1 MGGGGDGGSKG
12 RGRLPLGGGLCPC
25 LPLTQ
30 GRTGKRK
37 VSAALLSL
45 REATLPST
53 DSPKPG
59 ALHWGQRPGLFVVV
73 TLGVFWH

>member
-12 RGRLPLGGGLCPC
+12 RGRLPLGGGASTYPR
-25 LPLTQ
+25 PH
-30 GRTGKRK
+30 GKRK

-59 ALHWGQRPGLFVVV
+59 ALHWGQRPGVFVVV